1 VRSVFRGPGELVG
14 LWVPGRYLALF
25 FNPMTLSVGI
35 RLLWRVAFM
44 IHDVI
49 VTNNVYWTLGD
60 KGWIKPTCTYKRLYT
75 YTQETENVSD
85 NCVRS
90 RTRVRL
96 QRVQLLRG
104 GRRSFS
110 GSGDWSADTGAGHA
124 TAGERG
130 NSVGR
135 GWVV

>member
-1 VRSVFRGPGELVG
+1 VFRGPGELVG

-35 RLLWRVAFM
+35 RLLCRVAFM

-90 RTRVRL
+90 RTVACGYSECNCCA
-96 QRVQLLRG
+96 VG
-104 GRRSFS
+104 DGPSTAAAAGVPTPES
-110 GSGDWSADTGAGHA
+110 GTPLP
-124 TAGERG
+124 ERG
-130 NSVGR
+130 EIA
-135 GWVV
+135 WVVGG